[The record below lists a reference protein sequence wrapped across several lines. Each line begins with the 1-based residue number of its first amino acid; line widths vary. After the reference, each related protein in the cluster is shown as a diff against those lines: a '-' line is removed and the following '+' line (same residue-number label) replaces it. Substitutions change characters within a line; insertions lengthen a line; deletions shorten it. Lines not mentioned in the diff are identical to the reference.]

1 MKFDGDTV
9 VKIGMKIVCSF
20 PRGTW
25 MCGKLCVF
33 IINTREWVSKYIYSL
48 IAAAFCSSYRHSKAK
63 ILFVVV
69 SMIVF

>member
-1 MKFDGDTV
+1 
-9 VKIGMKIVCSF
+9 
-20 PRGTW
+20 

-63 ILFVVV
+63 ILEFVVV